1 MAMTLYGIRNCN
13 TMKNAQAWLE
23 AHQLAFDFHDYK
35 RQGVDMDA
43 LSLWLEEVGAERLVN
58 RRGTT
63 WRKLS
68 EVEQAACN
76 GDDPGAIALVLSAN
90 PSLIKR
96 PVLATP
102 RGVLVGFDEEQ
113 WQLTLLA

>member
-13 TMKNAQAWLE
+13 TMKQAQAWLE
-23 AHQLAFDFHDYK
+23 EQGLAFKYHDYK
-35 RQGVDMDA
+35 RDGVDLDA
-43 LSLWLEEVGAERLVN
+43 VALWLEEVGAALLVN

-68 EVEQAACN
+68 EVEKAACD
-76 GDDPGAIALVLSAN
+76 GEDPGAIALVLSTN

-102 RGVLVGFDEEQ
+102 RGILVGFDPEQ

>member
-1 MAMTLYGIRNCN
+1 MAMTLYGIRHCN
-13 TMKNAQAWLE
+13 TMKQAQAWLE
-23 AHQLAFDFHDYK
+23 EQALEFTFHDYK
-35 RQGVDMDA
+35 REGVDMDA
-43 LSLWLEEVGAERLVN
+43 VALWLEEVGAERLVN

-76 GDDPGAIALVLSAN
+76 GEDPGAIALVLSTN

-102 RGVLVGFDEEQ
+102 RGILVGFDPEQ
-113 WQLTLLA
+113 WSLTLLA